1 LGHPDA
7 AAALTPHH
15 LELRGGGREGDGGEA
30 SAGTRRA
37 NNEDGQMMGTGEE
50 RKKKIR
56 RERMRWVPHDNMA
69 EASF

>member
-30 SAGTRRA
+30 NAGTGRA
-37 NNEDGQMMGTGEE
+37 NNEGGQRMGTGEE
-50 RKKKIR
+50 RR
-56 RERMRWVPHDNMA
+56 RR
-69 EASF
+69 